1 MPAITLTSNQDREKG
16 YRVNYV
22 IFAILSTINIIII
35 ILCLHVGSTNTLLYA
50 IVSFQN

>member
-1 MPAITLTSNQDREKG
+1 MPAVTWLLTKTAKKG